1 MHMSKVAR
9 SMEPG
14 PFLLAGALLIACTEP
29 PQRDARASA
38 PELPAG
44 AQAVSLLG
52 DTLYPP
58 ALPAEVRVEREAD
71 LAEARAAYE
80 ADPDDADAI
89 IWYGRRTAYLG
100 NYRHAIAIFGE
111 GIEKHPKDAR
121 MYRHRGHR
129 YITVRQFDDAIADL
143 ETAATLIA
151 GTEDEVEPDGLPNAR
166 NIPTS
171 TLQSN
176 IWYHLG
182 LAYYLKGDL
191 QNALRAYREC
201 MKVSGAPDMLVATS
215 HWLYM
220 TLRLL
225 GRDDEAAAVLDPIG
239 PDLDIIENQGYHRLL
254 LMYKGEL
261 AAEALVSEAEF
272 AAGIENA
279 TLGYG
284 IGNWHV
290 YNGHPKQAE
299 ALFRKVLQ
307 SPQWA
312 AFGYIAAEADL
323 RRRARS

>member
-1 MHMSKVAR
+1 MHMSKVER
-9 SMEPG
+9 SMVLRPI
-14 PFLLAGALLIACTEP
+14 LLAGALLLACAEP
-29 PQRDARASA
+29 PERGSRASA

-44 AQAVSLLG
+44 AQALSLLG

-58 ALPAEVRVEREAD
+58 TLPEEVRAERETK
-71 LAEARAAYE
+71 LAEALAVYE
-80 ADPDDADAI
+80 GDPDDADAI

-100 NYRHAIAIFGE
+100 DYRHAIAIFSE
-111 GIEKHPKDAR
+111 GTEKHPEDAR

-143 ETAATLIA
+143 EKAATLIA

-171 TLQSN
+171 TLHSN

-182 LAYYLKGDL
+182 LAYYLEGDL
-191 QNALRAYREC
+191 ENALRAYREC
-201 MKVSGAPDMLVATS
+201 MRVSGVPDMLVATS

-239 PDLDIIENQGYHRLL
+239 PDLDIIENQSYHRLL

-261 AAEALVSEAEF
+261 AAAALISEAES
-272 AAGIENA
+272 ADGIENA
-279 TLGYG
+279 TIGYG
-284 IGNWHV
+284 IGNWHA
-290 YNGHPKQAE
+290 YNGRAKQAE
-299 ALFRKVLQ
+299 AVFRKVLQ
-307 SPQWA
+307 GPQWA
-312 AFGYIAAEADL
+312 AFGYIAAEADF
-323 RRRARS
+323 RRQAR